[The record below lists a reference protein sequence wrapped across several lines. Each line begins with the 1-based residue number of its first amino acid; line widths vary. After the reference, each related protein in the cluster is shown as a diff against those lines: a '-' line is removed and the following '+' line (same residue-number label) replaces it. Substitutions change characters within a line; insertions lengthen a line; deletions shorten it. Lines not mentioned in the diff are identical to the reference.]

1 MVGHESIKKLPS
13 VVPDNKIQN
22 EEKSTETE
30 KRNSNID
37 SARRTSIFNE
47 PKQTYFG

>member
-13 VVPDNKIQN
+13 VVPDKIQN
-22 EEKSTETE
+22 VEKSTETE

-47 PKQTYFG
+47 PKHTYFG